1 MHTDKTIP
9 KRILVKQKIFSGQ
22 IYEALFW
29 TKSHCC
35 LKIHNWSLLVK
46 STSVLNISKR
56 SLWEHI
62 VGSLEKKKDVCII
75 NNTSLSNWQIN
86 WFNEYNIVLRNCL
99 HLHWIEKTSDLM
111 TIWTLALLICHKLL
125 MFCNDGH

>member
-9 KRILVKQKIFSGQ
+9 KRILVKQKIL
-22 IYEALFW
+22 YDALFL

-56 SLWEHI
+56 SLWENI
-62 VGSLEKKKDVCII
+62 VGSLEKKIRRLYHKQYKFV
-75 NNTSLSNWQIN
+75 NWQIN
-86 WFNEYNIVLRNCL
+86 WFNEYTIVLRNCL